1 MAVQTKPLAEIT
13 QEAIT
18 LLYRQLGVVNT
29 IRFINQFTIGYGDYT
44 AEREELFGDKTLDEI
59 VAEIKQ
65 ARDKR
70 D

>member
-29 IRFINQFTIGYGDYT
+29 IRFINQFTLGYGDYT

-70 D
+70 E